1 MANTMELMLI
11 LFRESQ
17 YYTAANA
24 TLSDVFFDSIP
35 SSSNYPKHVTGNRV
49 PMVTFR
55 SDSIRLVVVVKTDTD
70 PYYYVDVVDSLP
82 LNIKSAVRIETIGTL
97 LRMFSD
103 NVEKINQIINT

>member
-1 MANTMELMLI
+1 MQRYLTYFL
-11 LFRESQ
+11 
-17 YYTAANA
+17 T
-24 TLSDVFFDSIP
+24 VFHLRLTIQ
-35 SSSNYPKHVTGNRV
+35 KHITGNRV

-70 PYYYVDVVDSLP
+70 PYYYDDVVDSLP

-97 LRMFSD
+97 LRIFSD